1 MRIERTQFAET
12 LEFLRSRRSV
22 PAKALSPDSP
32 GPGEEEIREMIAI
45 ASRVPDHGKIAPWR
59 FIRYSPEYCRELGSR
74 VLARALELNPELN
87 DEMQEVEKSRFL
99 RAPVVIAIVSCPR
112 EHPKVPEWEQ
122 VLSCGAAGMN
132 LLHAANALGW
142 DAQWL
147 TEWVAFDEKL
157 APHLGARDG
166 ERIAGFFHLGVRT
179 MPKSE
184 RDRPELDDIF
194 ETMDIG

>member
-1 MRIERTQFAET
+1 MQAQRQQHSQVM
-12 LEFLRSRRSV
+12 EFLRNRRSV
-22 PAKALSPDSP
+22 PAKALAPEGP
-32 GPGEEEIREMIAI
+32 GPGEDEIRQMIAI

-59 FIRYSPEYCRELGSR
+59 FIRYSAKYCSRLGSR
-74 VLARALELNPELN
+74 VLERALELNPELN
-87 DEMQEVEKSRFL
+87 EEMQEIEKSRFL
-99 RAPVVIAIVSCPR
+99 RAPVVIGIVSCPR

-157 APHLGARDG
+157 APHLGAGNG
-166 ERIAGFFHLGVRT
+166 ERIAGFIHVGVRT

-184 RDRPELDDIF
+184 RDRPDLDDIF